1 MLATKT
7 DRVPTGTQWLHE
19 VKWDGV
25 RVLVD
30 VHDGIARMTSRNDN
44 NVTAAWPELSDPP
57 LGDRDLLVDGEVI
70 ALNERG
76 VPDFRVLQHRM
87 HLRNAKEV
95 ARLVKT
101 VPATLMVFDLLRLDG
116 EDLSDRPLE
125 ERRALLEE
133 LPLADS
139 KWQVPAAY
147 DDGDM
152 LFDAT
157 LQQGLEGV
165 VSKRRGS
172 RYRFDQRSDDW
183 RKLAH
188 RHRGSFVVGGWR
200 PQVGTSEPVG
210 RAARRRADRR
220 RAALPRSRRQR
231 HRRRHQHAPDR
242 AARTAVQQLVAL
254 RRRGAAD
261 GCRGHVL
268 GGTAGGGRHRH
279 PWPRL
284 RAAAPAVVP
293 GRARRRVPGGP
304 GVRRLLCGA
313 AIVAG
318 LLVPATATAAVAPLA
333 RADVVELGGVRVE
346 LREGT
351 TQVVTVN
358 HSGGVRARVSLWRL
372 TGEVWR
378 RQLTTADGRTG
389 YGGLVPGDRRVQ
401 GTGATPLGTYGLPST
416 FGTHGADPTCRAAP
430 PPHPPR

>member
-7 DRVPTGTQWLHE
+7 DRVPSGDQWLHE

-30 VHDGIARMTSRNDN
+30 VRDGATRMTSRNDN
-44 NVTAAWPELSDPP
+44 NVTPAWPDLSVPP

-87 HLRNAKEV
+87 HVRNANDV
-95 ARLVKT
+95 ARLVTT

-116 EDLSDRPLE
+116 QDLAARPLE

-139 KWQVPAAY
+139 TWQVPAAY

-172 RYRFDQRSDDW
+172 RYRFDARSDDW

-200 PQVGTSEPVG
+200 PQVGTTS
-210 RAARRRADRR
+210 RL
-220 RAALPRSRRQR
+220 AALLVGEPT
-231 HRRRHQHAPDR
+231 PD
-242 AARTAVQQLVAL
+242 
-254 RRRGAAD
+254 
-261 GCRGHVL
+261 
-268 GGTAGGGRHRH
+268 
-279 PWPRL
+279 
-284 RAAAPAVVP
+284 
-293 GRARRRVPGGP
+293 
-304 GVRRLLCGA
+304 
-313 AIVAG
+313 G
-318 LLVPATATAAVAPLA
+318 LLYRGRVGSGITGATSTRLAELLAPLA
-333 RADVVELGGVRVE
+333 AGGSPFADDVPKVDASGTVWVEPRVVVDIDTHGLGYDRLRQPSFQGVRDDVSPE
-346 LREGT
+346 DLAREG
-351 TQVVTVN
+351 
-358 HSGGVRARVSLWRL
+358 
-372 TGEVWR
+372 
-378 RQLTTADGRTG
+378 
-389 YGGLVPGDRRVQ
+389 DR
-401 GTGATPLGTYGLPST
+401 
-416 FGTHGADPTCRAAP
+416 
-430 PPHPPR
+430 

>member
-7 DRVPTGTQWLHE
+7 DRVPTGAQWLHE

-30 VHDGIARMTSRNDN
+30 VRDGVARMTSRNDN

-70 ALNERG
+70 ALNDRG
-76 VPDFRVLQHRM
+76 LPDFRVLQHRM
-87 HLRNAKEV
+87 HLRNATEV

-116 EDLSDRPLE
+116 EDLADRPLE

-139 KWQVPAAY
+139 TWQVPAAY

-200 PQVGTSEPVG
+200 PQVGT
-210 RAARRRADRR
+210 ADRL
-220 RAALPRSRRQR
+220 AAL
-231 HRRRHQHAPDR
+231 
-242 AARTAVQQLVAL
+242 LV
-254 RRRGAAD
+254 
-261 GCRGHVL
+261 
-268 GGTAGGGRHRH
+268 
-279 PWPRL
+279 
-284 RAAAPAVVP
+284 
-293 GRARRRVPGGP
+293 
-304 GVRRLLCGA
+304 
-313 AIVAG
+313 
-318 LLVPATATAAVAPLA
+318 
-333 RADVVELGGVRVE
+333 
-346 LREGT
+346 
-351 TQVVTVN
+351 
-358 HSGGVRARVSLWRL
+358 
-372 TGEVWR
+372 GER
-378 RQLTTADGRTG
+378 MADGRLLYRG
-389 YGGLVPGDRRVQ
+389 RV
-401 GTGATPLGTYGLPST
+401 GSGIAGATSARLAALLAPLTSSTSPFADEVPRVDAHGTFWVEPRVVVDID
-416 FGTHGADPTCRAAP
+416 THGLGYERLRQPSFQGVRDDVSPEDLA
-430 PPHPPR
+430 